1 MTLTPQTLSSQRID
15 IAGTIDDAIELCFER
30 GWTDGLP
37 VVPPTEAKVL
47 AFLELA
53 GLEPSHIIG
62 VEPVRG
68 RVITAEKVAINALMA
83 GCRPEYMPV
92 VVATVEAM
100 VQHEYNLY
108 SASGSTAGTAPLMII
123 NGPIRKRLGFNSG
136 HNLFAGGPQFRANA
150 TIGRAIRLILINV
163 LETHPGVL
171 DRSTLGHGGKYSFC
185 FAEDEEGSAWEPL
198 HVERGFPPDSSTVTV
213 GSCLAPLQLLN
224 CRFATVEGQ
233 LTSVADSM
241 MVMGSGNAELILVV
255 PTEPMDFVKEAGWSK
270 AQVRGFLFHKA
281 QRTAQEWFDTN
292 KEWDKRDPPAP
303 GAEDALVPVL
313 TRPESLLIVA
323 GGGAGAP
330 WSALIPRY
338 SKGLLGD
345 TVTRE
350 IDTSRIL

>member
-1 MTLTPQTLSSQRID
+1 MTLTPQTLCSQRVD

-37 VVPPTEAKVL
+37 VVPPTEEKVL
-47 AFLELA
+47 AFLEVA

-100 VQHEYNLY
+100 VQHEYNLHGS
-108 SASGSTAGTAPLMII
+108 SASTGGSAPLMII

-163 LETHPGVL
+163 LGNHPGVL

-198 HVERGFPPDSSTVTV
+198 HVERGFPPDFSTVTV
-213 GSCLAPLQLLN
+213 GACQAPLQVLHMRIGTIEGLLT
-224 CRFATVEGQ
+224 AA
-233 LTSVADSM
+233 SDSM
-241 MVMGSGNAELILVV
+241 LAIGSGNTELILVL
-255 PTEPMDFVKEAGWSK
+255 PPEPMDFVKEAGWSK
-270 AQVRGFLFHKA
+270 AQVREFLFHKA
-281 QRTAQEWFDTN
+281 QRTAQEWADTN
-292 KEWDKRDPPAP
+292 KQELPAP

-313 TRPESLLIVA
+313 TRPESLLLVA
-323 GGGAGAP
+323 GGGAGGTG
-330 WSALIPRY
+330 ALIPRWA
-338 SKGLLGD
+338 KGAIAA